1 MLGALADGCVFTKN
15 DRMLTTVKILA
26 YGRVKD

>member
-15 DRMLTTVKILA
+15 DRVLTTVKILA
-26 YGRVKD
+26 YGYGYG

>member
-15 DRMLTTVKILA
+15 DRMLTTVKNSGLW
-26 YGRVKD
+26 